1 MDMLLMLYPDMV
13 SGSML
18 YAVLLGMMIFLVISL
33 FNILVIT
40 RKVKRI

>member
-1 MDMLLMLYPDMV
+1 MDMLLMLYPDME